1 MTRSICFSG
10 SSSNG
15 RPSCRG
21 ESVVQSIHI
30 DYIPVPNLWC
40 AVEGEVSKSLG
51 LSNLIGTQWAPW
63 FWMVEIALPARGASS
78 SCILATYSLK
88 SSQSLE
94 NRFRNLRNASKLTHT
109 SKAGNGQSEVDRR
122 CLLYITMR
130 VDSASC
136 VVWTY
141 SVFVTGVP
149 VRHHRYLARSIA
161 TALLD
166 RVPLPWY
173 WWKVKWIKDISY
185 RLRMNCD
192 SSVITLKYLILAR
205 GPLYQQL
212 ERMRKHTERTLY
224 PFSMSQSS
232 SSPNSTSEGTAKS
245 MFNVW
250 YVVTIT

>member
-1 MTRSICFSG
+1 MRCAKYSFQLHTSSESLVRRSSRGFKI
-10 SSSNG
+10 
-15 RPSCRG
+15 SCALKP
-21 ESVVQSIHI
+21 
-30 DYIPVPNLWC
+30 DPVH
-40 AVEGEVSKSLG
+40 VEL
-51 LSNLIGTQWAPW
+51 LARMILIT
-63 FWMVEIALPARGASS
+63 LPARGASS

-94 NRFRNLRNASKLTHT
+94 SRLRRLHDASSVTHT
-109 SKAGNGQSEVDRR
+109 SKAGNVQNEADRR
-122 CLLYITMR
+122 CPLCMTVR
-130 VDSASC
+130 VDSSSC
-136 VVWTY
+136 IIWTY
-141 SVFVTGVP
+141 NVFVTGVP

-166 RVPLPWY
+166 RVPLAWY
-173 WWKVKWIKDISY
+173 WWRFKWIADEDISY

-205 GPLYQQL
+205 GPLHQRL
-212 ERMRKHTERTLY
+212 ECMQNHTERTLY